1 MQDDVSMSAATDA
14 PERDEEITAFFAA
27 DPATIAWP
35 YPLYERWR
43 AGTGVVRWEGGPAT
57 VVTHH
62 ADVKAVM
69 AGTYPILQNAY
80 RFGEL
85 AEGTIG
91 RLPLHQHETFFKVL
105 DFEGLFMSRKE
116 GEEHGRLR
124 RIAAR
129 YFTARRIELL
139 RESVQQHVDDL
150 VEDMLREVAAGGVA
164 DLKRDLANKLPV
176 RVIVDMLGVPQSDR
190 ELIWEWSEA
199 VGRLFSLDERS
210 LREADEAIDAFRE
223 YVGRT
228 VQRFRETG
236 EGPDLARVMLE
247 SRDNEALTEDELV
260 AMYLLILFGG
270 SETTTNLLGNGFL
283 ALQRHRDQWERLVE
297 QPELVRGAIDELI
310 RYDSP
315 HHYLPRVAAEDF
327 DLHGTQV
334 RAGQTVVVVMGAA
347 NRDETV
353 FTDPDRLDVTRAN
366 RSDHLSFAFGAH
378 YCLGAA
384 LARLEGDIV
393 FSTLVRR
400 FPDARLLDDQPAY
413 AGSAMLRAIRALPTE
428 LGPDRG

>member
-1 MQDDVSMSAATDA
+1 
-14 PERDEEITAFFAA
+14 
-27 DPATIAWP
+27 
-35 YPLYERWR
+35 
-43 AGTGVVRWEGGPAT
+43 

-91 RLPLHQHETFFKVL
+91 RLPLDQHEVFFKVL
-105 DFEGLFMSRKE
+105 DFEGLFMSRNE
-116 GEEHGRLR
+116 GGEHARLR

-139 RESVQQHVDDL
+139 RASVQGHVDEL
-150 VEDMLREVAAGGVA
+150 VDEMLRKVAGGGVA
-164 DLKRDLANKLPV
+164 DVKQDLANKLPV

-228 VQRFRETG
+228 VERFRETG

-283 ALQRHRDQWERLVE
+283 ALQRHRDQWDLLRDD
-297 QPELVRGAIDELI
+297 PSLVRGSIDELI

-334 RAGQTVVVVMGAA
+334 TAGQTVIVVMGAA

-353 FTDPDRLDVTRAN
+353 FADPDRLDVTRSN
-366 RSDHLSFAFGAH
+366 KLDHLSFAFGAH
-378 YCLGAA
+378 YCIGAA
-384 LARLEGDIV
+384 LARLEGEV
-393 FSTLVRR
+393 FFSTLVNR
-400 FPDARLLDDQPAY
+400 FPDARLLDDDPAY
-413 AGSAMLRAIRALPTE
+413 AGSAMLRAIQALPTD
-428 LGPDRG
+428 LGRDRG